1 MWLFYIIKYTVHT
14 AHASHY
20 KCARRSCCFSFCLTE
35 IWDMPMDTISPI
47 SDAASLFDV
56 LVLVVVVSTIRNSRQ
71 RPITVTCR
79 MQTSAKIEKRMVY
92 SFICVSF
99 FWLISRQSL
108 ISHST
113 LIAIWFVCILHF
125 FLHLSSYSIILCEK
139 SIDTWEAPCCW
150 KYFYSPYWQIF
161 CIRKQTNCC
170 WCCRPEAM
178 TIVWEIFTWSSR
190 RLVTSPRHR
199 P

>member
-1 MWLFYIIKYTVHT
+1 
-14 AHASHY
+14 
-20 KCARRSCCFSFCLTE
+20 
-35 IWDMPMDTISPI
+35 MPMDTISPI

-113 LIAIWFVCILHF
+113 LIAI
-125 FLHLSSYSIILCEK
+125 
-139 SIDTWEAPCCW
+139 
-150 KYFYSPYWQIF
+150 
-161 CIRKQTNCC
+161 
-170 WCCRPEAM
+170 
-178 TIVWEIFTWSSR
+178 
-190 RLVTSPRHR
+190 
-199 P
+199 